1 MARVKISIPSNK
13 IYETQLSVRVN
24 DINYGNHLSNDALLR
39 FAHEVRLRFLSEY
52 SFNELDFYGRGL
64 IMSDAALQYKNE
76 GFLFDQ
82 LTCELY
88 IDEITTHGFEFIYK
102 FVRTTDKAIICVVKT
117 GMVFFDYNNRK
128 IASCPQLFLE
138 KYKGNQ

>member
-39 FAHEVRLRFLSEY
+39 FAHEVRLRFL
-52 SFNELDFYGRGL
+52 NELSFDELNFYGGGL

-82 LTCELY
+82 LHCELY
-88 IDEITTHGFEFIYK
+88 IDEITTHGFEFVYK
-102 FVRTTDKAIICVVKT
+102 FIRSRDKATICVVKT
-117 GMVFFDYNNRK
+117 GMVFFNYETKK
-128 IASCPQLFLE
+128 IASCPQGFVD
-138 KYKGNQ
+138 KYKGS